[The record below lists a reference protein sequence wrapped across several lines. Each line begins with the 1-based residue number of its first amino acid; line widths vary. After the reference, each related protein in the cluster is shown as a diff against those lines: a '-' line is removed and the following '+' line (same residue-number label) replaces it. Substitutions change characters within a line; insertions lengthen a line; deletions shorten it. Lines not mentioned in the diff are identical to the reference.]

1 MIVLFLWVQVV
12 RQKLLL
18 VSLDQEMK
26 GINYNV
32 LAARNRDGLKVA

>member
-1 MIVLFLWVQVV
+1 MMLFLWVQVV
-12 RQKLLL
+12 RQKMLL

-26 GINYNV
+26 GIKYNV